1 MSEFEKLNKGNAT
14 SVSVREAAQWMAR
27 MGVTDGVVTPSERL
41 LLKEFCESYGI
52 AANSIL
58 RMAHAIVN
66 KVEIPEVEFI
76 SQSEMKGRK
85 FEEFV
90 VHLASDSSRFTL
102 LNWSSDKYVD
112 GVCSLDSLMPD
123 LYLRHQLD
131 SATVEYYV
139 ECKYRFSLPDGTLDI
154 SAQLARY
161 WRMISHDGKCEL
173 FIAIGLGGTP
183 SNPERFYVIPDRMIR
198 KNEVIH
204 IDHYS
209 KCLCPPNCE
218 GFHNYINHYFSK
230 RVFKQ

>member
-1 MSEFEKLNKGNAT
+1 MDELVIFQQRSPSFIGYGGLSHFAQILYVLPIIYESMSEFEKLNKGNPT
-14 SVSVREAAQWMAR
+14 SASVREAAQWMAR
-27 MGVTDGVVTPSERL
+27 MAATDGVVTPSERL
-41 LLKEFCESYGI
+41 LLKKFCESYGI

-131 SATVEYYV
+131 SELWNIMWNANIGLHCLTVLLI
-139 ECKYRFSLPDGTLDI
+139 SLPNWLVTG
-154 SAQLARY
+154 
-161 WRMISHDGKCEL
+161 
-173 FIAIGLGGTP
+173 
-183 SNPERFYVIPDRMIR
+183 V
-198 KNEVIH
+198 
-204 IDHYS
+204 
-209 KCLCPPNCE
+209 
-218 GFHNYINHYFSK
+218 
-230 RVFKQ
+230 